1 MTKKEKILEIRLTEE
16 LLQELKKAADANET
30 SCSALA
36 RLAIKKYLEA
46 ISKEN

>member
-1 MTKKEKILEIRLTEE
+1 MTKKEKTLELRISEE

-36 RLAIKKYLEA
+36 RLAIKKYLEV
-46 ISKEN
+46 K